1 MRDLTGRYLTI
12 SYLLALVIIAGV
24 TIVAN
29 QLMRA
34 GISDQARFGAI
45 INDSGRQR
53 MRSQRIASLVSQHAT
68 GSPTARPDA
77 EVTLANFEKT
87 HAELLAA
94 ALQSPPT
101 GIEETLRQLYLEDD
115 VSVDRMTKDFITS
128 ARKVFELAPGDPQ
141 IQNLLP
147 AVLDPARNELLGK
160 LDAVVNAYE
169 RGSDLRTEKLHQAEH
184 VLLFVVLMTLL
195 LEAVF
200 IFRPMILRILQSFK
214 SIFEN
219 ASVGIAE
226 IDSEG
231 RVLVSNRKLA
241 EIVSA
246 TPESIVGQALSAIVV
261 PEDREIDQSQL
272 ERLKQGTLAAYDV
285 EKRFVD
291 QHGMTKWCHM
301 SVSALNADRSP
312 AKSLIYVVRDITEQK
327 KLEATRDMLVGELHH
342 RLKNVL
348 TIIQGVVTK
357 TLSTAR
363 SPEDFSSAL
372 SDRLQNISVAHNLLT
387 EHDWKSLKISSII
400 GQSTNGVFADYAN
413 QIEHTGA
420 DIELSAQAS
429 IALSMIIHELI
440 TNAIKHGALRNRD
453 GTVTISSEL
462 TTASNDDVWVRFRW
476 QEKNGPD
483 VRPPEREG
491 FGTFMI
497 DRGAK
502 FSLSGT
508 SSVDFDAAGLIV
520 TLEFPVTKSVPMR
533 GWA

>member
-1 MRDLTGRYLTI
+1 MRELTGRHLTI

-24 TIVAN
+24 TVIAN
-29 QLMRA
+29 QVMRA
-34 GISDQARFGAI
+34 GILDQASFSAI

-53 MRSQRIASLVSQHAT
+53 MRSQRIASLVSQHAN
-68 GSPTARPDA
+68 GSPTARQDA
-77 EVTLANFEKT
+77 EVTLAKFETT
-87 HAELLAA
+87 HAELIAA
-94 ALQSPPT
+94 AIQSPPQ
-101 GIEETLRQLYLEDD
+101 GIEETLRRLYVEDEL
-115 VSVDRMTKDFITS
+115 SIDRMFKDFVMS
-128 ARKVFELAPGDPQ
+128 ARKVIELPPGDPR

-147 AVLDPARNELLGK
+147 AVLTPARNELLGK

-169 RGSDLRTEKLHQAEH
+169 HGSDLRINKLHQTEY
-184 VLLFVVLMTLL
+184 VLLFVVLLTLL

-200 IFRPMILRILQSFK
+200 IFRPMIIRILQSFK

-241 EIVSA
+241 DIVST

-261 PEDREIDQSQL
+261 PEDREIDKGEL
-272 ERLKQGTLAAYDV
+272 EKLKQGTLAAYDV

-301 SVSALNADRSP
+301 SVSALNADRAA

-372 SDRLQNISVAHNLLT
+372 SERLQNISVAHNLLT
-387 EHDWKSLKISSII
+387 EHDWKSLKISAII
-400 GQSTNGVFADYAN
+400 GQSTQGVFADYAG
-413 QIEHTGA
+413 QIEYMGT

-440 TNAIKHGALRNRD
+440 TNAIKHGALKKRD
-453 GTVTISSEL
+453 GSVTISSEL
-462 TTASNDDVWVRFRW
+462 KAAADDGVWVRFLW

-483 VRPPEREG
+483 VTPPSREG

-497 DRGAK
+497 ERGAK

-508 SSVDFDAAGLIV
+508 SSVNFDTAGLIV
-520 TLEFPVTKSVPMR
+520 TLEFPVTNSVPMR
-533 GWA
+533 SWA